1 MEYYK
6 LILFIVIIEN
16 STYYYLQAHQMAL
29 IRKRLAVEMWIYEQL
44 NELHGCTVSYIFRC
58 HKYIGVV
65 GENAIRFQVL
75 IRVVVN
81 FCFNWPRLIYI
92 VFFCVIKDDSQS
104 HDVDLDLD
112 DLLDMEDDSERR
124 AYLEVSCIKK

>member
-1 MEYYK
+1 MLLLQLLKALQTVTRIVPTEAVFMLDFLKRKEKSKKRGRDSSLPNMEYYK
-6 LILFIVIIEN
+6 LILFIVINEN

-65 GENAIRFQVL
+65 GGNALRF
-75 IRVVVN
+75 
-81 FCFNWPRLIYI
+81 
-92 VFFCVIKDDSQS
+92 
-104 HDVDLDLD
+104 
-112 DLLDMEDDSERR
+112 
-124 AYLEVSCIKK
+124 